1 MKTIVAALLAVAA
14 LSAAHAQ
21 NAVYRCGNTYSQAPC
36 PDAKQVEVAD
46 DARSAAQQAEARR
59 VADDE
64 RRLAAD
70 MRRDRLA
77 DERANRP
84 GGAAS
89 LSGQAPAKLA
99 LIVPAPHHKKKHAL
113 GKALPSTDFVAVDPS
128 SRKRR
133 SGA

>member
-1 MKTIVAALLAVAA
+1 MKTIVAALLAAAA

-21 NAVYRCGNTYSQAPC
+21 DAVYRCGNTYSQAPC
-36 PDAKQVEVAD
+36 PDAKQVEVG
-46 DARSAAQQAEARR
+46 DARSAAQRSQAHR

-70 MRRDRLA
+70 MRRERLA
-77 DERANRP
+77 DECANRP
-84 GGAAS
+84 GSAAS
-89 LSGQAPAKLA
+89 LSGQAPVKLA
-99 LIVPAPHHKKKHAL
+99 LIAPAPHHKKKHAL
-113 GKALPSTDFVAVDPS
+113 GKAPPTTDFVAFDPS